1 MENVEIKFVVIEVE
15 GEAVLK
21 FPFPSVG
28 NERFEMM
35 EAILASNPVLRLV
48 DDAEIGGNWNGTG
61 YVKP

>member
-1 MENVEIKFVVIEVE
+1 MENVETKFIVIEVD

-21 FPFPSVG
+21 FSFPSVG

-35 EAILASNPVLRLV
+35 EAILASNPVIRLV
-48 DDAEIGGNWNGTG
+48 DNAEIGGNWNGTG

>member
-1 MENVEIKFVVIEVE
+1 MENVETKFVVIEVD

-28 NERFEMM
+28 TERFEMM

-48 DDAEIGGNWNGTG
+48 DNAEIGSIWNGTG
-61 YVKP
+61 YITP